1 MTEVDDAATRSLAGQ
16 LVAAMA
22 RRGERIAV
30 AESLTGGL
38 LADAFVSIPG
48 ASKVFLGGAV
58 TYATQSKNRVLGV
71 SAELLEAKGAP
82 DAEVARAMAWGVRE
96 LFGASLALATT
107 GVAGPEPQDGREPG
121 TVFVALATESG
132 TRATELFCP
141 GSRDGIRRR
150 TVQAA
155 LALLEEYLERA

>member
-1 MTEVDDAATRSLAGQ
+1 
-16 LVAAMA
+16 MA
-22 RRGERIAV
+22 RRGESLAV

-48 ASKVFLGGAV
+48 ASKVFVGGAV

-71 SAELLEAKGAP
+71 SAELLAARGAP
-82 DAEVARAMAWGVRE
+82 DAEVARAMARGARE

-121 TVFVALATESG
+121 TVFVGLATEAGS
-132 TRATELFCP
+132 RAAASFCQ
-141 GSRDGIRRR
+141 GSRDGIRRQA
-150 TVQAA
+150 VLAA
-155 LALLEEYLERA
+155 LVLLEEYVNKG